1 MLKYL
6 GLIAW
11 DFYPDPK
18 RGVKLYCNKPIT
30 EKKIIIFNIDYGFR
44 YMDMTSTFDEAISRC
59 SSQKYPSA
67 ALIRVQQIK
76 YIDVDFAKSI
86 NNTWPIFRI
95 NGYKGK

>member
-1 MLKYL
+1 
-6 GLIAW
+6 
-11 DFYPDPK
+11 
-18 RGVKLYCNKPIT
+18 
-30 EKKIIIFNIDYGFR
+30 
-44 YMDMTSTFDEAISRC
+44 MDMTSTFDEAISRC